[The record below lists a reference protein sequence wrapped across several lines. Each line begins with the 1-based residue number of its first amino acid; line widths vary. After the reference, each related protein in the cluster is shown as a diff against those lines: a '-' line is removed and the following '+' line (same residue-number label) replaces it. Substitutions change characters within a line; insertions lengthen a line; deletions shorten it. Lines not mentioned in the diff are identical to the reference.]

1 MPADRRAEPAVQWL
15 RVDVGI
21 GPAILGLACSFPA
34 GMSPESKDEQSR
46 EERLEIARR
55 YRERRGRELRELA
68 APCVDGEVEAAG
80 EFSGIP
86 TEALAAIPL
95 FGMLMVPWARRR
107 SRRSGLPAALLVAID
122 RDSVHVLERK
132 GSEEGRDRIEAH
144 PVMSW
149 PRRSVRVE
157 SVRKAFMREVVTLDV
172 PDRDGPIVLY
182 APSLRTN
189 PWSAE
194 VIHLLGG
201 DAPDPLDLGRDREGP
216 AGS

>member
-1 MPADRRAEPAVQWL
+1 MPP
-15 RVDVGI
+15 G
-21 GPAILGLACSFPA
+21 
-34 GMSPESKDEQSR
+34 SKDEQSR

-95 FGMLMVPWARRR
+95 LGMLMVPWARRR

-122 RDSVHVLERK
+122 RDTVHVLERR
-132 GSEEGRDRIEAH
+132 GSDESRDRIEAH

-149 PRRSVRVE
+149 PRDSVRVE
-157 SVRKAFMREVVTLDV
+157 SVRRAFMRQVVNLEV
-172 PDRDGPIVLY
+172 PDRDEPLILY

-194 VIHLLGG
+194 VVRLLGG
-201 DAPDPLDLGRDREGP
+201 EAPEPLDLDTP
-216 AGS
+216 SA